1 MMEIREWSLDR
12 DGIRFPRGCRE
23 LFYFKF
29 WKVPAENTFDHMSD
43 GKPVIK
49 ATIGS
54 KIRAVQR
61 GARGGARFAWL
72 GAVALMLSLRF
83 IRFCMFVDFSLPPGC
98 RKSDVVEAVSQL

>member
-61 GARGGARFAWL
+61 GARGGGEVCLAWSCCL
-72 GAVALMLSLRF
+72 NVVIEIYSVLH
-83 IRFCMFVDFSLPPGC
+83 GC
-98 RKSDVVEAVSQL
+98 GFFFTTWLQEE